1 MGKILFLDETGDHS
15 LTKIDAQYPVFG
27 LCGII
32 VEDSYHDTAL
42 TDRLNDFKVALF
54 GNREIILHTADFTR
68 NQKGF
73 EDMANHDFR
82 VRFFSELETLIAKL
96 DFKIVACVVR
106 KEEHLRKY
114 RLRALDPYLFSL
126 SLLVERFIFECGSLG
141 GTIIAES
148 RDPTLNNA
156 LELAFLDLKIR
167 GTEYISPT
175 KIQKRIRNF
184 TIREKQENIAGLQL
198 ADVVATPIG
207 RHTIG
212 KRTYPSYCDQGDFFS
227 GLRVKFR
234 QDSAGKIDGMGLI
247 VLPK

>member
-1 MGKILFLDETGDHS
+1 MAKILFLDETGDHS

-32 VEDSYHDTAL
+32 AEETYHDTVL
-42 TDRLNDFKVALF
+42 TDKLNAFKVAFF

-68 NQKGF
+68 NQRGF
-73 EDMANHDFR
+73 EDMSNHDFR
-82 VRFFSELETLIAKL
+82 VRFFAELEKLIAEL

-106 KEEHLRKY
+106 KEDHLRKY

-126 SLLVERFIFECGSLG
+126 SLLVERFIFECGSQG
-141 GTIIAES
+141 GAIIAES
-148 RDPTLNNA
+148 RDPTLNNS

-167 GTEYISPT
+167 GTDYISAT
-175 KIQKRIRNF
+175 KIQKRIRSF

-207 RHTIG
+207 RHAIG
-212 KRTYPSYCDQGDFFS
+212 KRTYPAYCGQGDFFS
-227 GLRVKFR
+227 ILRGKFR
-234 QDSAGKIDGMGLI
+234 QDAAGKIDGMGLI